1 MSESPINGPGLFA
14 QGKGKKI
21 MSDIAFAQS
30 NVKINSQGRP
40 RAFDTIVYGGLV
52 AGALDISYAI
62 IFSWLRSGVP
72 PTRLLQSVA
81 SGLLGREA
89 ARGGGWKTA
98 LLGLFLHFLNA
109 FIIATIFFGAS

>member
-1 MSESPINGPGLFA
+1 
-14 QGKGKKI
+14 
-21 MSDIAFAQS
+21 MSDVALAQT
-30 NVKINSQGRP
+30 NVDAGSPGRP

-52 AGALDISYAI
+52 AGVLDISYAI

-72 PTRLLQSVA
+72 PSRILQSVA
-81 SGLLGREA
+81 SGLIGREA

-109 FIIATIFFGAS
+109 FIIATIFFGASLILRI